1 MRWTLFSRS
10 FARCSVAFLLLCA
23 PPCAT
28 LSAEDFPGD
37 GDPGLAL
44 RPPSLSAEEANAVR
58 AWFKELGSDDFD
70 VRDRAVSKI
79 VGKGPAVLPIAKEF
93 FNDPDREVAALAR
106 GLRARILTKF
116 DGFLPTDSVLRE
128 ALAKQGGAEIPWH
141 KGPDNT
147 VLLVQT
153 LREISQK
160 YNIALEVDQSAVN
173 VDLACPA
180 AQVVNLGMEELGTPG
195 KTMVAGDKLQI
206 LATICGAHGIPR
218 GDVYLVTS
226 AETAQRL
233 ALQRYTFDWSGLELG
248 RDEAAR
254 VEKELAPFFPSTET
268 ELHSGSSALLISGT
282 EESIQRAARL
292 IALLK
297 PKSPD
302 AIWPKPVP
310 ADDAAL
316 LKKLSAPAPIQ
327 ISANSPQQA
336 VDTIRQ
342 QQHDVFLQNPNGSI
356 VSSPAELQGNT
367 GVEMTSLNLNFNQ
380 SAMPLGLLLRWCERR
395 AKLTELNQPA
405 FLAYGLTPDNH
416 IVMQPRATLMPSN
429 LPVCGADVAFLYKT
443 PGEFNTATDAA
454 VRQALLDAL
463 SPHLDLY
470 PALDTALRLRVI
482 RGRLLV
488 QGSAATLRRI
498 LALVGEWRNSGK
510 PPEPPAWRRVM
521 DEALNAPV
529 EWDGRGL
536 TGGKVLSTLRKIG
549 KVNILLEDSPTN
561 AAHFELL
568 PQDSELLPPGHY
580 AFKELLNDLVA
591 RAKAQWSVELGAVV
605 LTPK

>member
-1 MRWTLFSRS
+1 MRWTPYRWPFAHCCMALLF
-10 FARCSVAFLLLCA
+10 L
-23 PPCAT
+23 CAT
-28 LSAEDFPGD
+28 LSAEDVSGD
-37 GDPGLAL
+37 GDPGLSL
-44 RPPSLSAEEANAVR
+44 RAPSLSAEEATAVR

-70 VRDRAVSKI
+70 VRDHAVSKI
-79 VGKGPAVLPIAKEF
+79 VGKGPAVLLIAKEF
-93 FNDPDREVAALAR
+93 FTDPDREVAALAKS
-106 GLRARILTKF
+106 LRARILTKF
-116 DGFLPTDSVLRE
+116 DGFLPTDPALRQ
-128 ALAKQGGAEIPWH
+128 ALDKPGGSEVPWH
-141 KGPDNT
+141 KGADNT

-153 LREISQK
+153 LRDICQK

-173 VDLACPA
+173 VTLAVPA
-180 AQVVNLGMEELGTPG
+180 AQVVNLSMEELGGPA
-195 KTMVAGDKLQI
+195 KSMAAGDQLQVFA
-206 LATICGAHGIPR
+206 LACGGRGIPR
-218 GDVYLVTS
+218 GETYLLTS
-226 AETAQRL
+226 PENAQRL

-302 AIWPKPVP
+302 AIWPKLAP

-316 LKKLSAPAPIQ
+316 LKKLNAPAPIQ
-327 ISANSPQQA
+327 ISASSPQQV

-342 QQHDVFLQNPNGSI
+342 AQHDVFLQNPNGTI

-367 GVEMTSLNLNFNQ
+367 GVEMNSLNLNFNQ

-405 FLAYGLTPDNH
+405 FLAYGVTADNH
-416 IVMQPRATLMPSN
+416 IVLQPRAALLQPN
-429 LPVCGADVAFLYKT
+429 LPVCGADVEFLYKT
-443 PGEFNTATDAA
+443 PGAFNAATDAA
-454 VRQALLDAL
+454 VRQELLDAL
-463 SPHLDLY
+463 RAHFDLY
-470 PALDTALRLRVI
+470 PALDTAIRFRVI

-488 QGSAATLRRI
+488 QGSPATLRRI
-498 LALVGEWRNSGK
+498 LALVGDWRNSGK
-510 PPEPPAWRRVM
+510 APEFPAWRRAM
-521 DEALNAPV
+521 DEVLNAAV
-529 EWDGRGL
+529 DWDGRGL
-536 TGGKVLSTLRKIG
+536 TGGKVLSTLRRIG

-568 PQDSELLPPGHY
+568 PQDSELLPPGRY

-591 RAKAQWSVELGAVV
+591 RAKAQWSIELGAVV